1 MWSITEETVES
12 DAASSMFND
21 EISPQMELS
30 SSLWTEGAVEDMS
43 VTVKDSEGVGEDSR
57 SSCCKH
63 QYIML
68 AIKVKIILWFTC
80 MDQSHETSTF
90 YEKTTRMCVR
100 LHENFIESNIS
111 MPPASPIKIDVHIKF
126 RIVWKDI

>member
-12 DAASSMFND
+12 DAASSIFND

-80 MDQSHETSTF
+80 MDQSQETSTF
-90 YEKTTRMCVR
+90 DEKTTR
-100 LHENFIESNIS
+100 I
-111 MPPASPIKIDVHIKF
+111 P
-126 RIVWKDI
+126 